1 MNHCVKILLA
11 LIIVLF
17 VADAF
22 AQSKKDLEKRK
33 NQLQKEIEQSNKL
46 LTETQKNK
54 KSSLNQLVAL
64 NNKITKREEI
74 INTISF
80 EIKVLE
86 GQIEDNQTEIA
97 KLELELSQLKE
108 EYALMIYYAYK
119 NRSAYD
125 KLMFLFSSKDF
136 NQAYKRLRY
145 FQQYSDYRKVQAE
158 IIENT
163 KSAIVAQNTQLAT
176 RRADMNNLLESK
188 EMEKQKL
195 SKEKSEKESM
205 VSELQKKEKQ
215 LKDDL
220 KKKQNDAK
228 KLNDAIKRIIEEE
241 LRKAREEAAKAAAAK
256 AKAEAEKKAKESGKP
271 VDAKSIET
279 PSKPVEDKPMK
290 FYLTPEAEKLSNTF
304 ASNQSKLPWPV
315 TEGFISGYFGEH
327 DHPVL
332 KGIKIKNNG
341 IDITTKKNAVT
352 RAVFEGEVSGVASI
366 PDAGK
371 VVIIRHGEYLTV
383 YSNLEEI
390 YVKKGDKV
398 KTKQN
403 IGVLMTDEDNRS
415 ELHFEI
421 WKGSVILNPTQWISN

>member
-315 TEGFISGYFGEH
+315 T
-327 DHPVL
+327 
-332 KGIKIKNNG
+332 
-341 IDITTKKNAVT
+341 
-352 RAVFEGEVSGVASI
+352 
-366 PDAGK
+366 
-371 VVIIRHGEYLTV
+371 
-383 YSNLEEI
+383 
-390 YVKKGDKV
+390 
-398 KTKQN
+398 
-403 IGVLMTDEDNRS
+403 
-415 ELHFEI
+415 
-421 WKGSVILNPTQWISN
+421 